1 MQSTRKWVAAA
12 VFAAAAMGGASAA
25 TALIKNQPAVV
36 DLGAAETIAGQS
48 QISVTVSL
56 KLRNTDQMESM
67 LQAVYTAG
75 GPSYRKFLTPQEFAS
90 KFGPTAAT
98 IARVTQHFQKAG
110 LHVAQ
115 ITGTHLSVSGSAAAM
130 QAEFGVQLHAF
141 EVAPTA
147 TTSGYRFRSPMG
159 AVQVASD
166 IADAV
171 QSVDGLDTR
180 PHFRPHLAHSM
191 LAQSNGGLI
200 DLPAAATPN
209 SANPPGSLTVTD
221 FAKHYDVNPL
231 YHAGVD
237 GKGVTIGIVT
247 LASFTPSDAYAYW
260 QALGLNF
267 KSNRI
272 HEVQIDGG
280 SGPVSDVGGSLET
293 TIDVEQ
299 SGGLSPSSKV
309 VVYEAPNTNQ
319 GFIDAFAKAIDS
331 NAADTI
337 SCSWGEWEFF
347 DLAAQGNVVTDPVT
361 GTQTSSLRAEG
372 DLLFQ
377 AALQGQSFYVAAG
390 DAGAYDD
397 TDFFTPPSWPVP
409 KGSVVLSVDDPA
421 AQQWVTAMGGTTL
434 AGPQTFAIPGAP
446 NLTINIPTE
455 QAWGWD
461 YLIPLCTDLGF
472 DPLSCGIYPGGGGGG
487 VSAYVPLPFY
497 QFGIPGIRSTAFDQ
511 TQLDYSQT
519 PPAFVGTLPG
529 GFPGRNV
536 PDLSLNSDPDTGYQV
551 YYTDDKNVFGIQ
563 TGWGGTSFAAP
574 QFNGV
579 TALYNQAL
587 GHRVGLINFALYDLA
602 RFGAAYNRFEAPLR
616 DIKEGDNWHFNAHQ
630 GYDQATGLGVPDVA
644 NLLKAL
650 Y

>member
-1 MQSTRKWVAAA
+1 MHSTHTWVAA
-12 VFAAAAMGGASAA
+12 VFAAAIVGSASAA
-25 TALIKNQPAVV
+25 TALVKNQPAIV
-36 DLGAAETIAGQS
+36 DLGAAENVAGLAQMS
-48 QISVTVSL
+48 ITVSL
-56 KLRNTDQMESM
+56 KLRNSDQLQPL
-67 LQAVYTAG
+67 LQALYTEG
-75 GPSYRKFLTPQEFAS
+75 GPNYRKFLTPQEFLT
-90 KFGPTAAT
+90 KFGPAADT

-110 LHVAQ
+110 LHVAR

-130 QAEFGVQLHAF
+130 QGEFAVQLHAF

-147 TTSGYRFRSPMG
+147 TAAGFRFRSPMS
-159 AVQVASD
+159 APRIAAE

-180 PHFRPHLAHSM
+180 PQFRPHLAHSAA
-191 LAQSNGGLI
+191 AQIDGRLI
-200 DLPAAATPN
+200 GTPAAAN
-209 SANPPGSLTVTD
+209 AANAPGSFTVTD

-231 YHAGVD
+231 YHNGID
-237 GKGVTIGIVT
+237 GKGATIGIVT
-247 LASFTPSDAYAYW
+247 LASFTQSDAYAYW
-260 QALGLNF
+260 QALGLNV
-267 KSNRI
+267 KTNRI
-272 HEVQIDGG
+272 REVLVDGG
-280 SGPVSDVGGSLET
+280 SGPVSDAGGSLET
-293 TIDVEQ
+293 TLDVEQ
-299 SGGLSPSSKV
+299 SGGLSPGSKML
-309 VVYEAPNTNQ
+309 VYEAPNTDQ
-319 GFIDAFAKAIDS
+319 GFIDAFARAIDS
-331 NAADTI
+331 NTADTI

-372 DLLFQ
+372 DLLAQ
-377 AALQGQSFYVAAG
+377 AALQGQSVYVAAG

-421 AQQWVTAMGGTTL
+421 AQQWVTTMGGTTL
-434 AGPQTFAIPGAP
+434 AGPQTFAITTTK
-446 NLTINIPTE
+446 NLTINIPAE
-455 QAWGWD
+455 QTWGWD
-461 YLIPLCTDLGF
+461 YLIPVCAALGF

-497 QFGIPGIRSTAFDQ
+497 QFGIPGIRSTEFGQ
-511 TQLDYSQT
+511 TQLDFSQT
-519 PPAFVGTLPG
+519 PPAFVVTLPG

-551 YYTDDKNVFGIQ
+551 YYTDDQNVFSIQ

-587 GHRVGLINFALYDLA
+587 GHRVGLINFALYGLA
-602 RFGAAYNRFEAPLR
+602 RSGAAYRGSEAPLR
-616 DIKEGDNWHFNAHQ
+616 DITAGDNWHYSAHQ

-644 NLLKAL
+644 NLLRAL